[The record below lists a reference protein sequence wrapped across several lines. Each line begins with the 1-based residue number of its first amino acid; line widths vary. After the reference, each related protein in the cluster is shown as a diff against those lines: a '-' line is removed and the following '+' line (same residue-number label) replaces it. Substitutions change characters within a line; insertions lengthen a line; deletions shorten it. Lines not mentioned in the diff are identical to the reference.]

1 MNSSFQLLA
10 MPYERFEPLFT
21 LGDEELRA
29 MDARR
34 MVVDDKPGVPCRVS
48 LVDAEVGETVIL
60 LPFAYHD
67 VSSPF
72 RETGPIYVRNGA
84 TTADPG
90 IGEIPTMFE
99 HRLLSVRGY
108 DQSAM
113 LVNAEVVKGVDLE
126 GVIRQMFDEEDVSY
140 LHIHN
145 AGQGC
150 FLCRVVR
157 A

>member
-1 MNSSFQLLA
+1 MNISFQFIA
-10 MPYERFEPLFT
+10 MPYERFEPLFSRS
-21 LGDEELRA
+21 DEELRA

-34 MVVDDKPGVPCRVS
+34 MVVDDKPGYPCRVS

-60 LPFAYHD
+60 LPFTHHD

-72 RETGPIYVRNGA
+72 RASGPIYVRSGA
-84 TTADPG
+84 ATADPG
-90 IGEIPTMFE
+90 ADVIPAMFE
-99 HRLLSVRGY
+99 HRLLSVREY

-113 LVNAEVVKGVDLE
+113 LVDAEIVKGVELE
-126 GVIRQMFDEEDVSY
+126 SAIRHIFDDEDVNY

>member
-1 MNSSFQLLA
+1 
-10 MPYERFEPLFT
+10 MPYERFEPLFS
-21 LGDEELRA
+21 LSNKELLA

-34 MVVDDKPGVPCRVS
+34 MIADDKPGVPCRVS

-60 LPFAYHD
+60 LPFTHHD

-72 RETGPIYVRNGA
+72 RATGPIFVRSGA
-84 TTADPG
+84 STADPG
-90 IGEIPTMFE
+90 NGEIPAMFE

-126 GVIRQMFDEEDVSY
+126 RAIRQMFDKEDVSY

-150 FLCRVVR
+150 YLCRVVR

>member
-1 MNSSFQLLA
+1 MNSSFQFVA
-10 MPYERFEPLFT
+10 MPYERFEPLFS
-21 LGDEELRA
+21 LSDEELRA
-29 MDARR
+29 MNARR
-34 MVVDDKPGVPCRVS
+34 MIVDDKPGYPCRVS

-60 LPFAYHD
+60 LPFTYHD
-67 VSSPF
+67 VSSPYLA
-72 RETGPIYVRNGA
+72 TGPIYVRSGA
-84 TTADPG
+84 TTAVPEN
-90 IGEIPTMFE
+90 GEIPDMFD

-108 DQSAM
+108 DTSAM
-113 LVNAEVVKGVDLE
+113 LVGAEIVKGNELGD
-126 GVIRQMFDEEDVSY
+126 GIQGFFDNEEVSY